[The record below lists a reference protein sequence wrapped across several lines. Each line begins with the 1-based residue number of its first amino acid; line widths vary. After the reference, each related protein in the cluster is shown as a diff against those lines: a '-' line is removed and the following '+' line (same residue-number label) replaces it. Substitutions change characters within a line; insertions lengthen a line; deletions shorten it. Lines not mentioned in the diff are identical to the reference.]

1 MATTSVYRTAGL
13 QASANARSFSGAAA
27 GLAAFAP
34 CPWSIS
40 KTTKPATRM
49 FPDVHNHGSR
59 RLWKPS
65 P

>member
-13 QASANARSFSGAAA
+13 QASANARSFSGAAS

-34 CPWSIS
+34 CPWPIVNA
-40 KTTKPATRM
+40 TKPATRM
-49 FPDVHNHGSR
+49 FKDVLDHGSR